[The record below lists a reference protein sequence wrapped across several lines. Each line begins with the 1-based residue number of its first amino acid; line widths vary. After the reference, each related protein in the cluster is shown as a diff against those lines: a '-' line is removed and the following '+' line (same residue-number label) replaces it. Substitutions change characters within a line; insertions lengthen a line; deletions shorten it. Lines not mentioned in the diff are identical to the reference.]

1 MLSNVWSIDV
11 PDHSTLNRRIRKL
24 TIPVDTSS
32 NNIYELAIDSTG
44 YRVQGIKQSR
54 LNKREVEEEEEEGI
68 HT

>member
-24 TIPVDTSS
+24 TIPVDIDASS
-32 NNIYELAIDSTG
+32 RVYELAIDSTG

-54 LNKREVEEEEEEGI
+54 LNKREVEEEEGI
-68 HT
+68 HK